1 MVKLYAL
8 QISPLLPENRWEAL
22 LPLLSPQRQQRIL
35 ACRHGADR
43 ARLAGAG
50 WLLRYA
56 LSQEGIPVHAQQ
68 FTTSPDGKPLLANGS
83 LDFSLSHSGEWVLC
97 AVSSQ
102 LVGVDVELPRCTM
115 ATARRFFAPEEV
127 AMVEALPKAAQAD
140 ALLRLWTAK
149 EAFTKALGTGLKQ
162 GLGSFSVRLD
172 QNGATLVQNI
182 SPLPYRLEE
191 YVLPGCRVCLCTLE
205 ARPELQEVTLS
216 LR

>member
-22 LPLLSPQRQQRIL
+22 LPLLPPQRQQRIL
-35 ACRHGADR
+35 ACRHGTDR

-50 WLLRYA
+50 WLLGYA

-68 FTTSPDGKPLLANGS
+68 FTISPDGKPMLVSGQVE
-83 LDFSLSHSGEWVLC
+83 FSLSHSGEWVVC

-102 LVGVDVELPRCTM
+102 PVGVDVELPRCTL

-127 AMVEALPKAAQAD
+127 AMVEALPKADQAD

-162 GLGSFSVRLD
+162 GLDSFLVRLG

-182 SPLPYRLEE
+182 SPLPYQLEE
-191 YVLPGCRVCLCTLE
+191 YVLLGCRVCLCTSE
-205 ARPELQEVTLS
+205 ARPELQEVTLP